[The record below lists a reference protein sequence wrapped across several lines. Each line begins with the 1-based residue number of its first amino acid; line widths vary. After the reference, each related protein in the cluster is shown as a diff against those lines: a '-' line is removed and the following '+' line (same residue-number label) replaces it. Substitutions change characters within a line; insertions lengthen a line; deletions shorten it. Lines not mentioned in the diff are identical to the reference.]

1 MFSFVMVMVVMKSY
15 LNAAESLMMM
25 ATEEEATDILDD
37 VNQIRFAHD
46 QTPVSD
52 DTPVGGDGK

>member
-1 MFSFVMVMVVMKSY
+1 
-15 LNAAESLMMM
+15 MMM